1 MENSVI
7 KIENVVKVFKVGSS
21 NVYAA
26 NDVSLDIP
34 DGVFVSISGKSGS
47 GKTTL
52 LNLIAG
58 REKPNSGRIL
68 IDGVDVNEMKD
79 KELSRFRNENI
90 GFVFQT
96 FLLEPSLTA
105 LENVELPLILRKY
118 SKEKR
123 KELATEMLTQVG
135 LGDRLEHK
143 PGQLSGGERQR
154 VSIARAL
161 CTNPKILI
169 ADEPTGN
176 LDEKTGDE
184 IIDIIK
190 QLTTNKILILVTHD
204 EKLAKTAQMQIVMKD
219 GKIISKSDRC
229 TEI

>member
-1 MENSVI
+1 MI

-34 DGVFVSISGKSGS
+34 DGVFVSISRKSGS

-190 QLTTNKILILVTHD
+190 QLTTNRILILVTHD

>member
-1 MENSVI
+1 MI

-190 QLTTNKILILVTHD
+190 QLTTNRILILVTHD

>member
-1 MENSVI
+1 MI
-7 KIENVVKVFKVGSS
+7 KIENVVKIYTVGSS
-21 NVYAA
+21 KVYAS
-26 NDVSLDIP
+26 NDISLEIP

-58 REKPNSGRIL
+58 KESPNSGRIV
-68 IDGVDVNEMKD
+68 INDVDINKMKD

-90 GFVFQT
+90 GFVFQS

-105 LENVELPLILRKY
+105 IENVELPLILRKWT
-118 SKEKR
+118 KAKR
-123 KELATEMLTQVG
+123 REYAKKMLTRVG
-135 LGDRLEHK
+135 LENRLEHK
-143 PGQLSGGERQR
+143 PCQLSGGERQR

-161 CTNPKILI
+161 CTDPKILI

-184 IIDIIK
+184 IIDLIK
-190 QLTTNKILILVTHD
+190 SLTKNKIFILVTHD

-219 GKIISKSDRC
+219 GKIVSQSIIRE
-229 TEI
+229 EI

>member
-1 MENSVI
+1 MI

-184 IIDIIK
+184 IIEIIK

>member
-1 MENSVI
+1 MI
-7 KIENVVKVFKVGSS
+7 KIENVVKIYTVGSS
-21 NVYAA
+21 KVYAS
-26 NDVSLDIP
+26 NDISLEIP

-58 REKPNSGRIL
+58 KESPNSGRIV
-68 IDGVDVNEMKD
+68 INDVDINKMKD

-90 GFVFQT
+90 GFVFQS

-105 LENVELPLILRKY
+105 IENVELPLILRKWT
-118 SKEKR
+118 KAKR
-123 KELATEMLTQVG
+123 REYAKKMLTRVG
-135 LGDRLEHK
+135 LENRLEHK
-143 PGQLSGGERQR
+143 PCQLSGGERQR

-161 CTNPKILI
+161 CTDPKILI

-184 IIDIIK
+184 IIDLIK
-190 QLTTNKILILVTHD
+190 SLTKNKIFILVTHD

-219 GKIISKSDRC
+219 GKIVSQSSIRE
-229 TEI
+229 EI

>member
-190 QLTTNKILILVTHD
+190 QLTTNRILILVTHD

>member
-1 MENSVI
+1 MI